1 MTCKGG
7 AGRFHKKKKKKVNKG
22 GKKKGCEEDRRRD
35 DDAGSRSTLRLGSH
49 LCSYGSQHGGA
60 CSLVQVRIS
69 SEFLPE
75 FAPAQ
80 NPIGLWSAAAPD
92 LCELAPLQ
100 ARHTRMSCEL
110 DAVKNPHPIGTY
122 VNPAQKRCMGIQ
134 KKTYILTS
142 MLQLWCDAA
151 AVPHQL

>member
-1 MTCKGG
+1 MGPEDFT
-7 AGRFHKKKKKKVNKG
+7 KKKKKKVNKG